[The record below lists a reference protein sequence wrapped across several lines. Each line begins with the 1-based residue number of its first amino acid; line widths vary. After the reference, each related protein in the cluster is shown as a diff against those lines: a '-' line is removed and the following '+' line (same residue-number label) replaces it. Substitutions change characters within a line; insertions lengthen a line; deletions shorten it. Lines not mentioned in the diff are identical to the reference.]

1 MVLQIKSKWL
11 AAVFFA
17 LMALAVGMLIPI
29 HTYAQVSGAT
39 LAGTVNDASGGVI
52 PNAQLSINNVATDE
66 VRMSTTF

>member
-1 MVLQIKSKWL
+1 MVLKSRRL
-11 AAVFFA
+11 ASTFFA

-29 HTYAQVSGAT
+29 RIYAQVSGAT
-39 LAGTVNDASGGVI
+39 LAGPVNDASGGVI